1 MKSLELYEYI
11 STQLDYDQSTG
22 LFAWNSPRANNKIQ
36 EGDRAGSLTAYGYI
50 NITFTYEGRTR
61 SVMAHRLAYYMCT
74 GELPRCIDHA
84 NGNKVDNCA
93 VNLRKSTYS
102 QNRMNANVRS
112 DNVSK
117 VTGVYWRKDTS
128 KWRAEITK
136 DGVRKHL
143 GLFETKEEAIKA
155 RKDAEA
161 ELFGEFSADAR
172 KDSNIEFKPKG
183 TLGKS
188 GVRWVTWHKGAEK
201 WQAKPIMGGTP
212 ISLGLFDTV
221 EEASAKVESWKK
233 SFDAFFSK

>member
-1 MKSLELYEYI
+1 
-11 STQLDYDQSTG
+11 
-22 LFAWNSPRANNKIQ
+22 
-36 EGDRAGSLTAYGYI
+36 
-50 NITFTYEGRTR
+50 
-61 SVMAHRLAYYMCT
+61 
-74 GELPRCIDHA
+74 
-84 NGNKVDNCA
+84 
-93 VNLRKSTYS
+93 
-102 QNRMNANVRS
+102 MNANVRS